1 MSRLEEL
8 IAEHCPD
15 GVEYVKLGDVFD
27 MKNGYTPSRKN
38 KSYWTDGT
46 IPWFT
51 LKDIRGNGN
60 ILNDSIEHVHESG
73 VKGDLI
79 PANSLILS
87 NSATVGVHALIE
99 VDFICNQRFTCFTDN
114 GKYDVNMKFMYYYF
128 EIVGGLAIDNTYTSS
143 FPSISSRWL
152 RNLTIPLPPI
162 EVQNEI
168 ARILDTFTELTQ
180 ELTQERELRE
190 KQYAYYRDTLLTFG
204 DDVEVKKLGDVTIWD
219 KRFNGGKG
227 LQNETITSYHHV
239 SAKKLKEL
247 DDTDGDI
254 RLLST
259 GQYVGNTSRDVAQ
272 DYINNGEV
280 FTIPTGGT
288 ANIKYHN
295 GEFVDSGNILGES
308 YDASKVST
316 KFLWY
321 WLINNNHKV
330 QSLFRGSAVQ
340 HPDMLSI
347 LRLEIPIPPIE
358 VQNEIV
364 EKLDRFNTLANDIN
378 HGLPKEIELR
388 TKQYE
393 YYRDQLLTF
402 KEVTA

>member
-15 GVEYVKLGDVFD
+15 GVEYKKLGEVFD
-27 MKNGYTPSRKN
+27 MNIGYTPSRKN

-51 LKDIRGNGN
+51 LKDIRENGN
-60 ILNDSIEHVHESG
+60 ILSDSIEHVHESG
-73 VKGDLI
+73 VRGNLI
-79 PANSLILS
+79 PANSLVLS

-99 VDFICNQRFTCFTDN
+99 TDFICSRRFTRFTDN
-114 GKYDVNMKFMYYYF
+114 GKYDVDMKFMYYYF
-128 EIVGGLAIDNTYTSS
+128 EIVGGLALDNTHTSS

-190 KQYAYYRDTLLTFG
+190 KQYDYYRDTLLTFD
-204 DDVEVKKLGDVTIWD
+204 DDVEVKKLGDVCEVKAGQNIN
-219 KRFNGGKG
+219 KKFISENIGEYPVLNSGKEPLG
-227 LQNETITSYHHV
+227 YVDTYNVENDEIGVASRGTVGYV
-239 SAKKLKEL
+239 SWTE
-247 DDTDGDI
+247 G
-254 RLLST
+254 
-259 GQYVGNTSRDVAQ
+259 
-272 DYINNGEV
+272 
-280 FTIPTGGT
+280 
-288 ANIKYHN
+288 KY
-295 GEFVDSGNILGES
+295 
-308 YDASKVST
+308 
-316 KFLWY
+316 
-321 WLINNNHKV
+321 
-330 QSLFRGSAVQ
+330 FRGNLNYGVTVKDSSKLNNRYLYYYMKNNEYAIDALCTF
-340 HPDMLSI
+340 HGIPALNKSR
-347 LRLEIPIPPIE
+347 LETLEIPIPPIE

-364 EKLDRFNTLANDIN
+364 EKLDRFNTLANDID

-393 YYRDQLLTF
+393 YYRDKLLTF
-402 KEVTA
+402 NEVTA